1 MGGVHVPSNERAVVG
16 ILRGTFPEGRL
27 TEGQER
33 ARPNGPPPIVRLVF
47 PRRLDAN
54 PCE

>member
-1 MGGVHVPSNERAVVG
+1 MPSNERAVVG

-33 ARPNGPPPIVRLVF
+33 ARPNGLFPPIVRLVF